1 MLGSIPPR
9 RGPNVEKGVR
19 MTKIE
24 IKTRDGVC
32 PSYTFRPTGESRWP
46 AVLVFM
52 DGLGIRPAMLEV
64 GERLATHGY
73 FVLLPDLFYRSGTAS
88 PRR

>member
-1 MLGSIPPR
+1 MSA
-9 RGPNVEKGVR
+9 
-19 MTKIE
+19 IE

-32 PSYTFRPTGESRWP
+32 PSYVYRPSASEHRGPWP

-52 DGLGIRPAMLEV
+52 DGVGIRPAMLEV

-73 FVLLPDLFYRSGTAS
+73 FVLLPDLPGQTRVGA
-88 PRR
+88 PRYARLRRRVR